1 MSGRSAVLRDASSAL
16 LEDDC
21 CTPLLDTVAV
31 LLEDDCCTPL
41 LDTVAVLLDAE
52 PDELDIF
59 PAELEMRGG
68 TEEDDCDDGRPVELE
83 ARGAEDDP

>member
-1 MSGRSAVLRDASSAL
+1 MPGRSAVLLDASSAL

-21 CTPLLDTVAV
+21 R
-31 LLEDDCCTPL
+31 TPL

-52 PDELDIF
+52 PAELDF
-59 PAELEMRGG
+59 CPAELEMTGG